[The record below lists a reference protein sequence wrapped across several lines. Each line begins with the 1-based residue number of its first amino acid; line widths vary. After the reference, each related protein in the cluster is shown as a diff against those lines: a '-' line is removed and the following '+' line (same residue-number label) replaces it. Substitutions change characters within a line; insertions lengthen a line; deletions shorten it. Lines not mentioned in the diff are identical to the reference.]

1 MFRLTN
7 NQISKAILILRAIT
21 THGRPITL
29 RELALLV
36 NEHLKL
42 TRFQRLNL
50 THPLC
55 CKAPSRAALI

>member
-1 MFRLTN
+1 MAN
-7 NQISKAILILRAIT
+7 VMDI
-21 THGRPITL
+21 
-29 RELALLV
+29 V